1 MARGLI
7 SGGLDGMLRR
17 TFDAEATYGSA
28 SWRLSGMLTAI
39 GGSLMTLGALI
50 FFVVLVGTL
59 LAGRRGMGPAGVPI
73 AETLTEPARIGWE
86 VRLDRLG
93 LWIGVVILL
102 ILCLP
107 AVRDRVPATPSRLA
121 GFRLF

>member
-1 MARGLI
+1 
-7 SGGLDGMLRR
+7 
-17 TFDAEATYGSA
+17 
-28 SWRLSGMLTAI
+28 MLTAI

-121 GFRLF
+121 GVPAVLIAAVPSFGPSDRCTAASR